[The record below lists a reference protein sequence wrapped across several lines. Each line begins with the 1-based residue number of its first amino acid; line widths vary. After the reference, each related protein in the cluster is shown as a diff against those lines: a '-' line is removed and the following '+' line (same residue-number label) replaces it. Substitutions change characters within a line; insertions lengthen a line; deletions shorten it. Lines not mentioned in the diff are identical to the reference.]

1 MSDKKDVN
9 LDESLSWAGKLV
21 FAGIA
26 SYLGY
31 SAYKSIKGAAA
42 PPNIPIK
49 IRGTKQQMKAFV
61 DAIVSSKAFQK
72 EISKPGASI
81 EEVFEKLKIK
91 NMNRAS
97 FERLTGAHWPL

>member
-1 MSDKKDVN
+1 MAEEKKVN

-31 SAYKSIKGAAA
+31 SAYKGVKAAAA
-42 PPNIPIK
+42 PPSIPIK
-49 IRGTKQQMKAFV
+49 IRGNPEQIKAFV
-61 DAIVSSKAFQK
+61 AAIMSSKAFQQ

-81 EEVFEKLKIK
+81 EGVFEKLKIK

-97 FERLTGAHWPL
+97 FERLTQRRWPL